1 MSLELEQ
8 VRVTLTKDPE
18 ILSMLRT
25 RKQLKKDKDGE
36 YYPIVFN
43 SAELRFRPNRPMVV
57 GKSVAES
64 LVRSSYVILGE
75 DLTGDMTPVIESLD
89 GYNLNKFIEER
100 SSCEYCSEDFPT
112 ARALSHH
119 LIREHRELLEK
130 EGDQKPTVQQA
141 AAQPAQAEAE
151 SEEE

>member
-1 MSLELEQ
+1 MNLEMEQ

-18 ILSMLRT
+18 ILAMLRT
-25 RKQLKKDKDGE
+25 RKQMRKDKDGE

-43 SAELRFRPNRPMVV
+43 SSEIRFRPNRPLVV

-64 LVRSSYVILGE
+64 LIRSSFVIIGE

-89 GYNLNKFIEER
+89 GYNLDKFIEER
-100 SSCEYCSEDFPT
+100 AACEYCKEDFPT

-119 LIREHRELLEK
+119 MIRTHRELLEK
-130 EGDQKPTVQQA
+130 EGEVKPSIKTT
-141 AAQPAQAEAE
+141 PASVEVAGDE
-151 SEEE
+151 SEKE